1 MHFWNINGGGLVGE
15 FNVWSVSCPKLR
27 EEWRHLQSTTA
38 LRGDSE
44 DIVLLTGTSTGYIQ
58 VREVGEGEGVEGR
71 REWRGRGSGKG
82 NEVVVEREGGGREEG
97 EGEGVEGRREWR
109 GRGSGKGN
117 EVVVEREGGGRE
129 EGREWKGAWSEEGRE
144 LKRSGFLLGRK

>member
-97 EGEGVEGRREWR
+97 
-109 GRGSGKGN
+109 
-117 EVVVEREGGGRE
+117 
-129 EGREWKGAWSEEGRE
+129 REWKGAWSEEGRE

>member
-58 VREVGEGEGVEGR
+58 VREWRRGGSGGGEGVEEV
-71 REWRGRGSGKG
+71 REWRGR
-82 NEVVVEREGGGREEG
+82 
-97 EGEGVEGRREWR
+97 
-109 GRGSGKGN
+109 
-117 EVVVEREGGGRE
+117 
-129 EGREWKGAWSEEGRE
+129 EWKR
-144 LKRSGFLLGRK
+144 

>member
-1 MHFWNINGGGLVGE
+1 MFQIIFLKTRSQDLNSATLVACGAGGWVHFWNINGGGLVGE

-58 VREVGEGEGVEGR
+58 VREWR
-71 REWRGRGSGKG
+71 R
-82 NEVVVEREGGGREEG
+82 
-97 EGEGVEGRREWR
+97 
-109 GRGSGKGN
+109 
-117 EVVVEREGGGRE
+117 
-129 EGREWKGAWSEEGRE
+129 
-144 LKRSGFLLGRK
+144 